1 MKLKTFFAWI
11 LGVFVVM
18 LLVVQAAAVVT
29 RLLLDD
35 YRCAVAKHQELVSL
49 SNELQ
54 QSSDELTDAVQS
66 YVSTCDSKWVG
77 IYDRVLAVRNGEEP
91 RGWAEDSV
99 AGASEGGG
107 LHRDGAKCACAC

>member
-54 QSSDELTDAVQS
+54 QSSDELHGCS
-66 YVSTCDSKWVG
+66 SELREYVRFEVG
-77 IYDRVLAVRNGEEP
+77 GDL
-91 RGWAEDSV
+91 
-99 AGASEGGG
+99 
-107 LHRDGAKCACAC
+107 